1 MTKNEKV
8 IILGGTGGIGREL
21 ARIYAARGASIA
33 LLGRNLRELSRS
45 VSDLEIRGAKKVI
58 AARCDLAEPASF
70 DAALDEAFG
79 ALGEVDHLI
88 VTAALYGLQDE
99 LEEDRERLH
108 ALLDIDFT
116 KTILFLEAAKARLL
130 KQGGGTLCVLSSVA
144 GERGRK
150 PVAFY
155 GAAKA
160 GLSHYLESLDHRYA
174 LEGLRV
180 ITVKPGFVKT
190 GMTANLDPPP
200 FAGEPEEVAW
210 DIVRGIAKGRAVI
223 FTPWPWRY
231 VMGVIRRLPR
241 AIMRRVDF

>member
-1 MTKNEKV
+1 MSENEKV
-8 IILGGTGGIGREL
+8 IILGGTGGIGRAI

-33 LLGRNLRELSRS
+33 LLGRNPLELSRS
-45 VSDLEIRGAKKVI
+45 AADLSVRGAKSVM
-58 AARCDLAEPASF
+58 AARCDLADPASF
-70 DAALDEAFG
+70 EPALDEAFRE
-79 ALGEVDHLI
+79 LGEVDHLI
-88 VTAALYGLQDE
+88 ITAALYGVQDE
-99 LEEDRERLH
+99 LEADRDRLE

-116 KTILFLEAAKARLL
+116 KTILFAEAAKARLL
-130 KQGGGTLCVLSSVA
+130 AQGGGTLCVLSSVA

-160 GLSHYLESLDHRYA
+160 GLSHYLESLDHRHG

-190 GMTANLDPPP
+190 GMTAALDPPP
-200 FAGEPEEVAW
+200 FAGEAEEVAW
-210 DIVRGIAKGRAVI
+210 DIVRGIDRGRPVI

-241 AIMRRVDF
+241 AVMRRVNF